1 MSLFSRILE
10 KLGLRKEQSDPAEAR
25 ASTPGAST
33 KARKSGG
40 RAPTSDEEV
49 RGAEASAHTRE
60 KEGAAVQETATRKK

>member
-10 KLGLRKEQSDPAEAR
+10 RLGLRQEQSDAR
-25 ASTPGAST
+25 TSTPGTST
-33 KARKSGG
+33 KARKPGG

-49 RGAEASAHTRE
+49 RGAEASARTRE